1 VRSIVLLA
9 TLLLPALA
17 AAQSPQP
24 GTTSGAAPARL
35 PPINTPA
42 PVPDVA
48 PGVPA
53 TGSASVAP
61 EQVAPSGATAG
72 PANATPLSST
82 PSGQLPSDQ
91 GLPFGRN
98 QTGGAGS
105 ATPNLSRWHGGR
117 AGANG
122 GVAAGF
128 VPHPGR
134 PGTCKLQFWIDTAV

>member
-1 VRSIVLLA
+1 MRSIVLLA

-24 GTTSGAAPARL
+24 GTTSGAAPPARL

-42 PVPDVA
+42 PVPEVA

-53 TGSASVAP
+53 TGSASVVP
-61 EQVAPSGATAG
+61 EQVAPPGATAG

-91 GLPFGRN
+91 GLPFGRDR
-98 QTGGAGS
+98 TGGAGS
-105 ATPNLSRWHGGR
+105 ATPNLSR
-117 AGANG
+117 
-122 GVAAGF
+122 
-128 VPHPGR
+128 
-134 PGTCKLQFWIDTAV
+134 